1 MRCAVIA
8 GLLISALWV
17 VASAVTA
24 RAFDDIEIVV
34 DESGV
39 RIAEPRVESGES
51 CVGPLSLAT
60 QHLMVTNT
68 DDVQANVVLTASLD
82 DGLLIV
88 PDSCEVDSGV
98 CTLMPGT
105 PQVIWNVTIEPGA
118 TEFIRFT
125 VRVGPTVP
133 INTRTCLLIKF
144 TVNGG
149 VTYFVLS
156 CVTTNSASQ
165 CGVGAPA
172 LGGIG
177 RAALVVLLV
186 LVGTLALRRRR
197 TP

>member
-1 MRCAVIA
+1 MTRAVIA

-24 RAFDDIEIVV
+24 RAFDGIEIVV

-39 RIAEPRVESGES
+39 RATEPGVGSRES
-51 CVGPLSLAT
+51 CVGPLSRVT
-60 QHLMVTNT
+60 QRLMVTNT
-68 DDVQANVVLTASLD
+68 DDVPANVVLTASLD

-88 PDSCEVDSGV
+88 PDSCEIDSGV

-105 PQVIWNVTIEPGA
+105 PQVTWSVTIEPGA
-118 TEFIRFT
+118 TEFISFA

-133 INTRTCLLIKF
+133 INTRSCLLIKF
-144 TVNGG
+144 VNGG
-149 VTYFVLS
+149 ATFFVLS

-165 CGVGAPA
+165 CGVGVPA

-186 LVGTLALRRRR
+186 LAGTDALSRRRA
-197 TP
+197 